1 MQIYIYCRE
10 YLHAGMQATRRR
22 QYVYGKLRLI
32 NAGLIFTVHP
42 TPGDTYRGQCVV
54 GLGQ

>member
-1 MQIYIYCRE
+1 MQVCKPRDDVNR
-10 YLHAGMQATRRR
+10 A
-22 QYVYGKLRLI
+22 YVYGKLRLI

-54 GLGQ
+54 GLRQ

>member
-54 GLGQ
+54 GLRQ